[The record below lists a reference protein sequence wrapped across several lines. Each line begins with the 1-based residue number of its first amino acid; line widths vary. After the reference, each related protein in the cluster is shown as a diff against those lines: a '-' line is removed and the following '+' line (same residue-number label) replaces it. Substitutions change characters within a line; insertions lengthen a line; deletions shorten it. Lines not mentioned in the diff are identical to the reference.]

1 MDPYGPI
8 SSGSE
13 DELRQSMQSRG
24 YLVVRPYPSLSEV
37 ADVALVG
44 STMNS
49 CAPCLL
55 MFFAGGA
62 RAVTRRTRGIANR
75 RSDPTNSVASMI

>member
-13 DELRQSMQSRG
+13 DEPRQTMQSRG

-37 ADVALVG
+37 ALVG

-49 CAPCLL
+49 CAPRLL
-55 MFFAGGA
+55 MFFARGA
-62 RAVTRRTRGIANR
+62 RAVARRTRGVANR
-75 RSDPTNSVASMI
+75 RREPPNSVAPMS